1 MANFLLA
8 VKWLT
13 ETDVSRTSG
22 LAIKMRVR
30 ICKGLM
36 KGGCS
41 INYSLFVVFKVM
53 ISCSL
58 LASDN
63 SQRFRE
69 TCFAFA
75 LTPQQVQQISSS
87 MWVWPK
93 IQRLNLEGGKKS
105 SNTKP
110 SSPHINLA
118 HSTSFIL
125 KCDLQQHKCMQ
136 SVSEYSCGECFSPLH
151 VGWWRRKGWGT
162 K

>member
-22 LAIKMRVR
+22 LAIKTCVC
-30 ICKGLM
+30 ICEGLM

-41 INYSLFVVFKVM
+41 INYSLFAVFKVM

-87 MWVWPK
+87 M
-93 IQRLNLEGGKKS
+93 
-105 SNTKP
+105 
-110 SSPHINLA
+110 
-118 HSTSFIL
+118 
-125 KCDLQQHKCMQ
+125 
-136 SVSEYSCGECFSPLH
+136 
-151 VGWWRRKGWGT
+151 
-162 K
+162 